1 MGKRKLQNKEKKK
14 EKKIKKNK
22 KKDKKQDREDN
33 NDNSE
38 PKSDRK
44 YTANKPKDKE
54 NDAKIQARLD
64 ALGLKSIPSQETL
77 MRLDCIYKKV
87 PQLLENCGKLKLE
100 RPYTCYRTNKYDI
113 RYCRHPITPI
123 TKKRPLYDI

>member
-1 MGKRKLQNKEKKK
+1 MGDPKCKPSKRNKNKKN
-14 EKKIKKNK
+14 KKNNKKNK
-22 KKDKKQDREDN
+22 KKDKEDKK
-33 NDNSE
+33 DDSE

-100 RPYTCYRTNKYDI
+100 RP
-113 RYCRHPITPI
+113 
-123 TKKRPLYDI
+123 